1 MNNEAIKYQQED
13 EIDLKE
19 LWKTLM
25 KRKWFIVIFTSIVT
39 ILAII
44 FSLVKTPIYEATALI
59 EIGDY
64 STSNGRIQLGDASQ
78 LADKL
83 NVLYI
88 DMFKNIKDKDAEIS
102 SISVPKKQNNF
113 LEIKSLSPSNDL
125 ATKEIQ
131 KVVIFIQNKHQ
142 KILDDVKQRREL
154 EIKNIEV
161 KISNIK
167 NNQVVLL
174 EDKITLQEE
183 NLMDYKRQL
192 ALIDNNLKKIETLN
206 PALAALKLMEKRD
219 LSTFIVNLNLQL
231 MDMIN
236 TKDQLETIVINDL
249 YEKKNLAKS
258 MLLPYNYKNSEIIGA
273 IITNDYPIKPKKE
286 LIVLVAFVT
295 GLIVSIFIVFFLNF
309 IKNEEE

>member
-1 MNNEAIKYQQED
+1 LNNEAIKYQQED